1 MNPLMFRIFPTQSGI
16 VAIMSRQL
24 IRHCR
29 KTSGLRVATLARL
42 FLAIVVVFAGLIP
55 SMTMAVAAE
64 YIVEDREPPALIP
77 RTRTPRNAP
86 DPAQLASGSL
96 SFDGLVGKESTSSI
110 LQPIAED
117 ANDDSSWSSEGA
129 SVSVIDDAEAR
140 YVDDLESEWVVS
152 GDPYEVNAQ
161 PLCDDSSAWDWT
173 HGLNAWGN
181 ACKDACG
188 NMNLFH
194 ACKDS
199 CRNCGPA
206 CWTGRFDTMILWRNA
221 PSDRALLT
229 NATTGAEVL
238 NADQLN
244 SDVLAAPRI
253 SLFRTNA
260 CGASFET
267 TYIYAGNFYSERGP
281 FTNVDQVNIFNN
293 PTRPTFNQSADATLL
308 GRFQSLEFNSRTPN
322 RYGNIQFLAGIRWLQ
337 WKEWAEVTGTGTG
350 TGVPAN
356 QFTDTFSTECF
367 NDLYGGQ
374 IGLDSLLYTAA
385 NGFRIEALIKAGVYY
400 NSAVQTSNFTV
411 AQTVGGNINKT
422 VRADGTPAGGAFM
435 GELGMTSVFPVTRN
449 FDFRLGYTGFWL
461 ESLAEPINQ
470 FSGQTIDATPGNP
483 STSSLTTTGRL
494 VLQGISLGLEGRW

>member
-1 MNPLMFRIFPTQSGI
+1 M
-16 VAIMSRQL
+16 AI
-24 IRHCR
+24 
-29 KTSGLRVATLARL
+29 
-42 FLAIVVVFAGLIP
+42 
-55 SMTMAVAAE
+55 AAE
-64 YIVEDREPPALIP
+64 YIVEDRQPPAPMPRERAP
-77 RTRTPRNAP
+77 RTAP
-86 DPAQLASGSL
+86 DPSQLASGSL
-96 SFDGLVGKESTSSI
+96 SFDGIVGEPSTSSI
-110 LQPIAED
+110 LQPIADD
-117 ANDDSSWSSEGA
+117 ADNDSSWSSEGA

-152 GDPYEVNAQ
+152 GDDYDVYAQ

-173 HGLNAWGN
+173 HGLNAWGH

-194 ACKDS
+194 ACKDN
-199 CRNCGPA
+199 CQNCGAA

-221 PSDRALLT
+221 PSDRTLLT

-260 CGASFET
+260 CGASLET

-281 FTNVDQVNIFNN
+281 FTNVTQNNIFNN
-293 PTRPTFNQSADATLL
+293 PTRPTYNQSANATLL

-350 TGVPAN
+350 SGVPPN
-356 QFTDTFSTECF
+356 QFTDIFSTECF

-374 IGLDSLLYTAA
+374 IGLDTLLYTAG
-385 NGFRIEALIKAGVYY
+385 NGFRIEALIKAGAYY

-411 AQTVGGNINKT
+411 AQTVGDNINKT

-435 GELGMTSVFPVTRN
+435 GELGMTGVFPVTRN
-449 FDFRLGYTGFWL
+449 CDFRLGYTGFWL
-461 ESLAEPINQ
+461 ESLAEPTNQ
-470 FSGQTIDATPGNP
+470 FSGQTIDATTGSP
-483 STSSLTTTGRL
+483 STSSLTTTGRV